1 MKLISTSALAK
12 ELATTT
18 RELFST
24 LIANGW
30 VVEDGGERK
39 LTDAGRQLGGDY
51 KTDTRFGTY
60 IVWPSEI
67 KGKIGN
73 AANDNSPKQANGILT
88 ATSLGKTFDVSNQKI
103 NLIFS
108 ELGWI
113 KKGLK
118 GWELT
123 KQGQSVGGV
132 QLENNR
138 SGVPYVSW
146 PESIVTNKTLL
157 DSIKQTQG
165 HQSEGEDSA
174 KELQEEKSSNL
185 SGFRDKFEAKF
196 RSTDGHYV
204 RSKAEMLIDNWLYMA
219 EIVHAYER
227 KLPVE
232 EEVYC
237 DFYLPGG
244 KVYIEYWG
252 YENDS
257 KYLNRKKAKI
267 EIYEKYDFKL
277 IQLNDAD
284 VINLDDVLP
293 RLLLKHGIQSY

>member
-12 ELATTT
+12 ELGATT
-18 RELFST
+18 RELFAI
-24 LIANGW
+24 LVANGW
-30 VVEDGGERK
+30 IVENGGERK
-39 LTDAGRQLGGDY
+39 LTDAGKQLGGDY
-51 KTDTRFGTY
+51 KSDKRFGTY

-67 KGKIGN
+67 KSKISIGSN
-73 AANDNSPKQANGILT
+73 VASPKQASNILT

-123 KQGQSVGGV
+123 KQGEKVGGI

-165 HQSEGEDSA
+165 QESEGSTT
-174 KELQEEKSSNL
+174 ELQEKSSNV

-257 KYLNRKKAKI
+257 KYLHRKKTKI